1 MYKSFSRFSE
11 MKYQIGFLGA
21 GNMAYALC
29 SGFVDSKLVDSDKIL
44 VSSKTGRTFPKFK
57 EIGVETSL
65 NNDHVLSNCEIVF
78 LAVKPHIL
86 KPAIQSGTFDPQ
98 GRTFVSVAAGVDIA
112 TITKAISEKTIN
124 SVNDFDVLRVM
135 PNTPSL
141 VKLGAMGVSGESKD
155 MDFVL
160 KLLSSVGEVEIV
172 EEGLINAIC
181 GMAGSGPAFVY
192 TMIEAMSDAGVKQ
205 GLPRA
210 IATKFAAQ
218 TFLGERLNKPN

>member
-1 MYKSFSRFSE
+1 
-11 MKYQIGFLGA
+11 
-21 GNMAYALC
+21 
-29 SGFVDSKLVDSDKIL
+29 
-44 VSSKTGRTFPKFK
+44 
-57 EIGVETSL
+57 
-65 NNDHVLSNCEIVF
+65 
-78 LAVKPHIL
+78 
-86 KPAIQSGTFDPQ
+86 
-98 GRTFVSVAAGVDIA
+98 
-112 TITKAISEKTIN
+112 
-124 SVNDFDVLRVM
+124 M